1 MSDRFRL
8 VPEVH
13 LFLLDGHS
21 RVLLLRRCNTDY
33 ENGNYCVVAG
43 HVEANEPVTAAAIRE
58 AREEVGIQVQPA
70 DVEVVVVIHRR
81 AEDGHASVAFFLA
94 ARTWEGQVVNAEPQN
109 HDELAWRAVD
119 DLPRNM
125 IPYVRQAFL
134 NYQQGTYYDSVGWAH
149 MVPVHQTH
157 VYDRFKLI
165 PDVHVFLIKD
175 DYQVLL
181 LRRCNTGFED
191 GSYSVV
197 AGHVEA
203 DEAITSAAIR
213 EAKEE
218 VGIEIRRDD
227 LHVVGVMHR
236 RSDEER
242 VSFFLTAS
250 TWTGDIVNAEPD
262 LCDDLSWHSL
272 DDLPPNTIP
281 YLEQALRNYQAGI
294 FYDEFGWHEPAQ
306 RRQRRAHGKA

>member
-13 LFLLDGHS
+13 LFLLDPHG

-58 AREEVGIQVQPA
+58 AKEEVGVQVQPS
-70 DVEVVVVIHRR
+70 DLEVVGVIHRR
-81 AEDGHASVAFFLA
+81 ADDGYISVAFFLA
-94 ARTWEGQVVNAEPQN
+94 ARTWEGPVVNAEPEN
-109 HDELAWRAVD
+109 HDELTWRAVD
-119 DLPRNM
+119 DLPPNM
-125 IPYVRQAFL
+125 IPYVRRAFL
-134 NYQQGTYYDSVGWAH
+134 NYQHGKRYDSVGWERIASANRSH
-149 MVPVHQTH
+149 L
-157 VYDRFKLI
+157 YDRFKLI

-175 DYQVLL
+175 DEVLM

-203 DEAITSAAIR
+203 DEEITSAAVR

-218 VGIEIRRDD
+218 VGIEIQRVD

-236 RSDEER
+236 KSDDER
-242 VSFFLTAS
+242 VSFFLAAS
-250 TWTGDIVNAEPD
+250 TWTGDIVNAEPNR
-262 LCDDLSWHSL
+262 CDDLSWHSVES
-272 DDLPPNTIP
+272 LPSNTIP
-281 YLEQALRNYQAGI
+281 YLQRALRNYQDRT
-294 FYDEFGWHEPAQ
+294 FFDEFGW
-306 RRQRRAHGKA
+306 

>member
-1 MSDRFRL
+1 MSNRFRL

-13 LFLLDGHS
+13 LFLLDRHS
-21 RVLLLRRCNTDY
+21 RVLLLRRCNADY
-33 ENGNYCVVAG
+33 ENGNYSVVAG

-58 AREEVGIQVQPA
+58 AKEEVGVQVQPS
-70 DVEVVVVIHRR
+70 DIEVTGVIHRR
-81 AEDGHASVAFFLA
+81 AEDGYVSVAFFLT
-94 ARTWEGQVVNAEPQN
+94 ARTWEGLVVNAEPQN
-109 HDELAWRAVD
+109 HDELAWRSAD

-125 IPYVRQAFL
+125 IPYVKHAFL
-134 NYQQGTYYDSVGWAH
+134 NYQHGKYYDSVGWDRNASVNRFH
-149 MVPVHQTH
+149 L
-157 VYDRFKLI
+157 YDRFKLI

-175 DYQVLL
+175 DEVLL

-191 GSYSVV
+191 GCYSVV

-203 DEAITSAAIR
+203 DEEITSAAVR

-218 VGIEIRRDD
+218 VGIEIERVDVQ
-227 LHVVGVMHR
+227 VVGVMHR

-272 DDLPPNTIP
+272 ESLPSNTIP
-281 YLEQALRNYQAGI
+281 YIERALRNYQDGT
-294 FYDEFGWHEPAQ
+294 FFDEFGWHEHA
-306 RRQRRAHGKA
+306 

>member
-1 MSDRFRL
+1 MSDRFKL

-13 LFLLDGHS
+13 LFLLDRDS

-33 ENGNYCVVAG
+33 ESGNYSVVAG

-58 AREEVGIQVQPA
+58 AKEEVGIQVQPS
-70 DVEVVVVIHRR
+70 DIEVVGVIHRR
-81 AEDGHASVAFFLA
+81 AEDGYVSVAFFLT
-94 ARTWEGQVVNAEPQN
+94 ARTWEGLVVNAEPQN
-109 HDELAWRAVD
+109 HDELAWRSAD

-125 IPYVRQAFL
+125 IPYVKHALL
-134 NYQQGTYYDSVGWAH
+134 NYRHGKYYDSVGWDRNASVNRFH
-149 MVPVHQTH
+149 L
-157 VYDRFKLI
+157 YDRFKLI
-165 PDVHVFLIKD
+165 SDVHVFLIKD
-175 DYQVLL
+175 DHEILL

-203 DEAITSAAIR
+203 EEEIMAAAVR

-218 VGIEIRRDD
+218 VGIKIRRED
-227 LHVVGVMHR
+227 LEVVGVMHR

-250 TWTGDIVNAEPD
+250 AWTGTIVNAEPV
-262 LCDDLSWHSL
+262 LCDDLSWCSL

-281 YLEQALRNYQAGI
+281 YLRQALRNYRNGT
-294 FYDEFGWHEPAQ
+294 FYDGFGW
-306 RRQRRAHGKA
+306 

>member
-13 LFLLDGHS
+13 LFLLDRHG

-58 AREEVGIQVQPA
+58 AREEVEVQVQPS
-70 DVEVVVVIHRR
+70 DLEVVGVIHRR
-81 AEDGHASVAFFLA
+81 ADDGYVSVAFFLA
-94 ARTWEGQVVNAEPQN
+94 ARTWEGPVVNAEPQN
-109 HDELAWRAVD
+109 HDELTWRTVD
-119 DLPRNM
+119 DLPPNM
-125 IPYVRQAFL
+125 IPYVRRALL
-134 NYQQGTYYDSVGWAH
+134 NYQHGKHYDSVGWERIASANRSH
-149 MVPVHQTH
+149 L
-157 VYDRFKLI
+157 YDRFKLI
-165 PDVHVFLIKD
+165 PDVHVFLIKHD
-175 DYQVLL
+175 EVLM

-197 AGHVEA
+197 AGHAEA
-203 DEAITSAAIR
+203 DEEITSAAVR

-218 VGIEIRRDD
+218 VGIEIQRVD
-227 LHVVGVMHR
+227 LQVVGVMHR

-250 TWTGDIVNAEPD
+250 TWTGDIVNAEPG

-272 DDLPPNTIP
+272 ESLPSNTIP
-281 YLEQALRNYQAGI
+281 YLKRALGNYRDGT
-294 FYDEFGWHEPAQ
+294 FYDEFGWHKHA
-306 RRQRRAHGKA
+306 